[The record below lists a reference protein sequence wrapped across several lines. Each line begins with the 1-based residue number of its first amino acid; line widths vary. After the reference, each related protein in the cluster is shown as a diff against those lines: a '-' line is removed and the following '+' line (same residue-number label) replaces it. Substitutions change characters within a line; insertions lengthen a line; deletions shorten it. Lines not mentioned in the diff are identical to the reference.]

1 MYFFRGIKLVFF
13 CGVVTRGIMD
23 DKEFLGARDQV
34 DVDVVK
40 VRGAMAERDVERSD
54 MLGEPVRLFWPVCAR
69 DRDGV
74 TAGARAPVEV
84 EFERLV
90 VRCREAK
97 VDPNNDEPDTERLVD
112 ATDNRLLGRVRG
124 SSPETTRRELTRGG
138 TFNLPLEG
146 PEEAERCE

>member
-1 MYFFRGIKLVFF
+1 MYFFRGNEPVFF
-13 CGVVTRGIMD
+13 CGVVTRATMD

-34 DVDVVK
+34 DVDIVE
-40 VRGAMAERDVERSD
+40 VRDAIAERDVERSD
-54 MLGEPVRLFWPVCAR
+54 MLGEPARLFWPVCAR

-74 TAGARAPVEV
+74 IAGGRATFEV
-84 EFERLV
+84 EFERLS

-112 ATDNRLLGRVRG
+112 AEDIRLLGRVRG
-124 SSPETTRRELTRGG
+124 CSPETTRREVTGG